1 MLLCDMFVYSI
12 PSYLMC
18 APSMCPISIGLS
30 PTSQTK
36 KKSKTLMAADE
47 VDRSNPYPALSGAAR
62 ALG

>member
-1 MLLCDMFVYSI
+1 
-12 PSYLMC
+12 
-18 APSMCPISIGLS
+18 MCPISIGLS